1 MSARGGA
8 ARQGLV
14 SKKPQAAL
22 HIRFGSLRFYLILII
37 VAALL
42 LTVESILGSMPFAA
56 PLPDQQTILELQ
68 KKQIDTWSEM
78 NKLLVALATATIG
91 AVGGFLV
98 HRDKDARL
106 TPRQRRRAALS
117 WFWCAA
123 SLYFGYLSYQQIAWM
138 LGIGFFDAHNP
149 RLWWP
154 ARAQFW
160 TFLAAVVLF
169 ADFVYSS
176 VRDKPLT
183 E

>member
-8 ARQGLV
+8 PRHGVL
-14 SKKPQAAL
+14 SKKRHAAL
-22 HIRFGSLRFYLILII
+22 HIRFGSLRFYLILAV
-37 VAALL
+37 VAAVL

-56 PLPDQQTILELQ
+56 AMPDQQVVLEFQ
-68 KKQIDTWSEM
+68 KKQIDTWSDM

-98 HRDKDARL
+98 HRDKDAPL

-117 WFWCAA
+117 WLWCAA

-149 RLWWP
+149 RLYWP

-160 TFLAAVVLF
+160 CFLAAVVLF
-169 ADFVYSS
+169 ADFVYGS
-176 VRDKPLT
+176 VRDKSLT